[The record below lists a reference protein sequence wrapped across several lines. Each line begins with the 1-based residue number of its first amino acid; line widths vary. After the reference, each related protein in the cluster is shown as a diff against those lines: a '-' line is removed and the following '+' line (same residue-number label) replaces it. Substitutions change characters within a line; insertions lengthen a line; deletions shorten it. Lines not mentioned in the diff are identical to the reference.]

1 MVKLII
7 CPLIKLQLYFRI
19 KEKKIE
25 YMKYM
30 KYEIYKREEKRKV
43 PPKYRTVRVDVA
55 MINTE
60 QFNSNIGL
68 I

>member
-1 MVKLII
+1 
-7 CPLIKLQLYFRI
+7 
-19 KEKKIE
+19 
-25 YMKYM
+25 MKYM

-43 PPKYRTVRVDVA
+43 PPKYRTVGVDVA